1 MLTRRIHWIELILKL
16 SFHCLEKKLKVIWKG
31 PVGFSCNN
39 SINYGIFDFQTPN
52 NISLVNVIWLLKTG
66 RWMES
71 NLINTSFLPPATTLT
86 NTHEYQNFPT
96 EITVSES
103 LVQAKAIIHPDNELT
118 WLITI
123 SSSNKNSWYIALW
136 LGVDDEWVLLSAYP
150 WHYVNIQ

>member
-1 MLTRRIHWIELILKL
+1 MDGIEFNKHL
-16 SFHCLEKKLKVIWKG
+16 F
-31 PVGFSCNN
+31 
-39 SINYGIFDFQTPN
+39 
-52 NISLVNVIWLLKTG
+52 
-66 RWMES
+66 
-71 NLINTSFLPPATTLT
+71 PPARLT

-103 LVQAKAIIHPDNELT
+103 LVQAKAIIHPGNELT